1 MDWVGYLLEVGR
13 SARGLFWRCTDV
25 DDNLG
30 WTHALKQLW
39 LNRSPHELT
48 ELTKPDRDARVS
60 FFGGKRQAGGKVE
73 VDNK

>member
-1 MDWVGYLLEVGR
+1 M
-13 SARGLFWRCTDV
+13 